1 MNIMSK
7 EPPSGPPGYPPTP
20 PQGLAEVF
28 GITALLAMLRRRF
41 LIMAITGVVVAVSGF
56 ALLMLRTPT
65 YSATTLV
72 MIDPRQERVVASDD
86 LVGQLPRDSST
97 IDSEI
102 ELLRS
107 PALLNELAEALGLM
121 RNATGQRGAA
131 AAHNV
136 ADSLSRS
143 IEVRRRGLTFV
154 IEIVATATTPQRA
167 QLIANTYADVYIAS
181 QVNHRVDTAA
191 RANSW
196 LSRRLAELR
205 EDVQTK
211 ESAAETFRAQ
221 HGLMAAQ
228 GASLAETQITNV
240 QTQVLQAQ
248 ADLAEREARYRQLQ
262 DLRQSGAS
270 LESIGNAIN
279 SETIRALRDRES
291 EIARRQSDL
300 ENRYLDTHP
309 AVQAVRA
316 ERADIEAQ
324 INAEIQRISV
334 NLGNEV
340 SVARARLGT
349 LQDSLHSATGDLSD
363 NSEASVRLRELE
375 REATASRGVYESYLQ
390 RYQEIADRDQLN
402 TSDARLLAYASLPT
416 APSSPQLRISL
427 ALALALGL
435 LLGFG
440 AGVLAEIM
448 DQSVKSADD
457 LENRVGYPAI
467 ATIPAI
473 SKRMMRQMPPAERH
487 PSGYLVGRPMSAFT
501 EALRV
506 LRTVIVYSKLD
517 FSVKV
522 VAVTSALPDEGK
534 TTISMCLARVAAMSG
549 QKVIVVDCDL
559 RKQSINDVIDIET
572 DVGILQVL
580 AGEAPWRSAI
590 VKDPASDAHVLP
602 VATSGFTPR
611 DVFGSDAMAKL
622 VADLRQHY
630 DLVVLDCAPILA
642 VAETRILVKHA
653 DTTVI
658 VARAGR
664 SAIGAVRSAVSQ
676 TETAGGNV
684 LGVAL
689 NCVLPHWQS
698 YADSLY
704 FYQSKSYYSVS

>member
-1 MNIMSK
+1 MNIMNK
-7 EPPSGPPGYPPTP
+7 EPPSGAPGYPPTP
-20 PQGLAEVF
+20 PQGLAELF
-28 GITALLAMLRRRF
+28 GITAMMQMLRRRF
-41 LIMAITGVVVAVSGF
+41 VIMAIVGAVASVSGF
-56 ALLMLRTPT
+56 ALLMLRTPV

-72 MIDPRQERVVASDD
+72 MIDQRQERVLNGDD
-86 LVGQLPRDSST
+86 VVGQLPRDSSA

-107 PALLNELAEALGLM
+107 PALMGELAQALGMM
-121 RNATGQRGAA
+121 RIANGERANERA
-131 AAHNV
+131 V
-136 ADSLSRS
+136 ADSLSKA
-143 IEVRRRGLTFV
+143 IQVRRRGLTFV
-154 IEIVATATTPQRA
+154 IEITASSTSPERA

-205 EDVQTK
+205 EDVQQK
-211 ESAAETFRAQ
+211 ESAAETFRVQ
-221 HGLMAAQ
+221 NGLMAAQ
-228 GASLAETQITNV
+228 GSSLAESQITNV
-240 QTQVLQAQ
+240 QNSVLQAQ
-248 ADLAEREARYRQLQ
+248 ADLAEREARFRQLQ
-262 DLRQSGAS
+262 ELRNSGAS
-270 LESIGNAIN
+270 LESIGNALN
-279 SETIRALRDRES
+279 SETIRTLRDRES

-300 ENRYLDTHP
+300 ESRYLETHP

-316 ERADIEAQ
+316 ERADAQ
-324 INAEIQRISV
+324 RQISAEIQRISV

-340 SVARARLGT
+340 AVARARLAT
-349 LQDSLHSATGDLSD
+349 LQGSLHSATGDLSS
-363 NSEASVRLRELE
+363 NSAASVRMRELE
-375 REATASRGVYESYLQ
+375 REATASRQVYESYLQ

-402 TSDARLLAYASLPT
+402 TSDARLLAYASTPT
-416 APSSPQLRISL
+416 SPSSPQLRISL

-435 LLGFG
+435 LLGLG
-440 AGVLAEIM
+440 AGVVAEIM

-501 EALRV
+501 EAMRV

-549 QKVIVVDCDL
+549 QRVIVVDCDL

-572 DVGILQVL
+572 DTGILQVL

-622 VADLRQHY
+622 VADLRGQY

-642 VAETRILVKHA
+642 VAETRVLVKHA
-653 DTTVI
+653 DSTVI

-676 TETAGGNV
+676 VEQAGGNV

-704 FYQSKSYYSVS
+704 FYQAKSYYSVS

>member
-1 MNIMSK
+1 
-7 EPPSGPPGYPPTP
+7 
-20 PQGLAEVF
+20 
-28 GITALLAMLRRRF
+28 
-41 LIMAITGVVVAVSGF
+41 
-56 ALLMLRTPT
+56 
-65 YSATTLV
+65 
-72 MIDPRQERVVASDD
+72 
-86 LVGQLPRDSST
+86 
-97 IDSEI
+97 
-102 ELLRS
+102 
-107 PALLNELAEALGLM
+107 
-121 RNATGQRGAA
+121 
-131 AAHNV
+131 
-136 ADSLSRS
+136 
-143 IEVRRRGLTFV
+143 
-154 IEIVATATTPQRA
+154 
-167 QLIANTYADVYIAS
+167 
-181 QVNHRVDTAA
+181 
-191 RANSW
+191 
-196 LSRRLAELR
+196 
-205 EDVQTK
+205 
-211 ESAAETFRAQ
+211 
-221 HGLMAAQ
+221 
-228 GASLAETQITNV
+228 
-240 QTQVLQAQ
+240 
-248 ADLAEREARYRQLQ
+248 
-262 DLRQSGAS
+262 
-270 LESIGNAIN
+270 
-279 SETIRALRDRES
+279 
-291 EIARRQSDL
+291 
-300 ENRYLDTHP
+300 
-309 AVQAVRA
+309 VQAVRA
-316 ERADIEAQ
+316 ERADIEQQ
-324 INAEIQRISV
+324 ISREIQRISV

-340 SVARARLGT
+340 SVARARLAT
-349 LQDSLHSATGDLSD
+349 LQDSLHSATGGLAN
-363 NSEASVRLRELE
+363 NSEASVRMRELE
-375 REATASRGVYESYLQ
+375 REATASRQVYESYLQ

-402 TSDARLLAYASLPT
+402 TSDARLLAYASMPT
-416 APSSPQLRISL
+416 RPASPQLRISL

-435 LLGFG
+435 MLGLG
-440 AGVLAEIM
+440 AGVIAEIM

-457 LENRVGYPAI
+457 LEGRVGYPAI

-590 VKDPASDAHVLP
+590 IKDPASDAHVLP

-664 SAIGAVRSAVSQ
+664 SAIGAVRSAVQQ

-689 NCVLPHWQS
+689 NCVLPHCHSFSVW
-698 YADSLY
+698 LY
-704 FYQSKSYYSVS
+704 FYQS